1 MKIAWKLA
9 GGSSYGRFE
18 LPGVDCIK
26 NHDNLSLGCCVYISL
41 SDLIRV
47 LKAVAIATS
56 EHLNL
61 LTIFVVS
68 HFLTATNC
76 VL

>member
-1 MKIAWKLA
+1 MT
-9 GGSSYGRFE
+9 
-18 LPGVDCIK
+18 
-26 NHDNLSLGCCVYISL
+26 NLSLGCCVYISL
-41 SDLIRV
+41 SELIHV
-47 LKAVAIATS
+47 LKAVTIATS

-68 HFLTATNC
+68 HFLAAING

>member
-1 MKIAWKLA
+1 ME
-9 GGSSYGRFE
+9 GSSYQE
-18 LPGVDCIK
+18 LTVSKIMT
-26 NHDNLSLGCCVYISL
+26 NLSLGCCVYISL

-68 HFLTATNC
+68 HFLTAINC